1 MKLAIAVVTLLIAAA
16 AYAHSTYM
24 PRAET
29 EKCITSLEKRL
40 DSIDHKVELILERL
54 MKGD

>member
-1 MKLAIAVVTLLIAAA
+1 MKTAIAVGTLLIAAA

-29 EKCITSLEKRL
+29 EKCIINLEKRL
-40 DSIDHKVELILERL
+40 ESIDRKVELILEHI
-54 MKGD
+54 MNGD